1 MKAPAWWTARSPR
14 ERAIVGWAGAA
25 VAVLLVFVLAWLP
38 LERDRGRIAAG
49 LPALRASVAE
59 MRGQAAEVQALRAL
73 PPRGAAPVP
82 LATLVAA
89 GNLAQGLP
97 GARVT
102 LIDGKRA
109 RLAVD
114 DASWTRLVE
123 WLAATQATHGLAV
136 AEAKVEALAAI
147 GRVRGEFVLAA
158 P

>member
-1 MKAPAWWTARSPR
+1 VKTPAWWTARSPR
-14 ERAIVGWAGAA
+14 ERAVVGWAGAT
-25 VAVLLVFVLAWLP
+25 VAVLLIFVLGWLP
-38 LERDRGRIAAG
+38 LERDRGRIAAD

-59 MRGQAAEVQALRAL
+59 MRVQAAEVQALRAL
-73 PPRGAAPVP
+73 PPRGAASVP

-89 GNLAQGLP
+89 GNLTQGLP

-102 LIDGKRA
+102 MLDGKRA
-109 RLAVD
+109 RLTVD

-136 AEAKVEALAAI
+136 AEAKVEALGSV